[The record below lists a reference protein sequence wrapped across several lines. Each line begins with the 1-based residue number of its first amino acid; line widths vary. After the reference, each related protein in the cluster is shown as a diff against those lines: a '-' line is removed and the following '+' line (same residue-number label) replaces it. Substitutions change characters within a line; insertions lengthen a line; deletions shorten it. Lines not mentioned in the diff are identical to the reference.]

1 MLQRAN
7 TSSPKKADNQHGS
20 SAFIASLLVQQLQDM
35 ITNTIRAQY
44 GDAPHVKTCNN
55 AGTGDLLVKQFVRSL
70 QGNAFDWYTDIEPE
84 FIDIWE

>member
-1 MLQRAN
+1 MNKLEVQNQRESSNGQSQTHQHMLQKAN

-44 GDAPHVKTCNN
+44 GDAP
-55 AGTGDLLVKQFVRSL
+55 QSSL
-70 QGNAFDWYTDIEPE
+70 MYSKPYTKRVDNL
-84 FIDIWE
+84 